1 MTRMDN
7 LRIINEALAGERP
20 VDEQTHAA
28 MAILAERLERL
39 QQSSSLFA
47 EYHVLASCE
56 DAQAAGRNVGPGL
69 TGPDAPLGRAS
80 RCRREVGEAGFDLS
94 VGGTAKPV

>member
-1 MTRMDN
+1 MAGMDN

-20 VDEQTHAA
+20 VDEQAHAA

-47 EYHVLASCE
+47 DITFSPHVKKLKR
-56 DAQAAGRNVGPGL
+56 QAEALV
-69 TGPDAPLGRAS
+69 LG
-80 RCRREVGEAGFDLS
+80 
-94 VGGTAKPV
+94 